1 MAIAGSCQDP
11 VKQAKN
17 RLVKLQRILVLDDE
31 SSVRSVTADILR
43 ELDYSALAV
52 SSMRQAQAVLE
63 KEGFDLVLSD
73 IRLQGESGMD
83 FLKAVRK
90 SHPDI
95 PLMIMTGFGTLDT
108 AVEAIRLG
116 VFEYLI
122 KPIDPD
128 FLQITLNRLEESLTL
143 KEENTYLREGADA
156 PEMSEGFYWGES
168 PAMQGV
174 LDTVRKIGKTDATVL
189 IRGESGTGKE
199 VVARALYQQ
208 GLRSDKPFIRVN
220 CAAIPENLLESE
232 FFGHEKGA
240 FTGASQRRKGRFE
253 LADEG
258 TLMLDEISE
267 IPPDLQVKL
276 LRVLQEREFER
287 VGGNQTIQV
296 DVNIIATT
304 NRKLEEDVKTG
315 RFREDLY
322 YRLNV
327 VPIQLPPLRERGND
341 VVSLADFFVQRF
353 TRKHGKSPAAFS
365 AEGKLK
371 LKAYPWPGNVR
382 ELQNA
387 IERAVILSDDG
398 KELEPVEGG
407 SLTDESGQDTATSGQ
422 EIKTIAE
429 LERDAIL
436 QALQRNDGNRTHAAK
451 MLGIS
456 LRTMRNKLARYRKDG
471 IDL

>member
-1 MAIAGSCQDP
+1 M
-11 VKQAKN
+11 
-17 RLVKLQRILVLDDE
+17 
-31 SSVRSVTADILR
+31 RSVTADILR
-43 ELDYSALAV
+43 ELEYSALAV
-52 SSMRQAQAVLE
+52 SSTRQAEELLE
-63 KEGFDLVLSD
+63 KEEFDLVLSD
-73 IRLQGESGMD
+73 IRLEGESGMD
-83 FLKAVRK
+83 FLKGVRQT
-90 SHPDI
+90 HPEL

-122 KPIDPD
+122 KPIEPD
-128 FLQITLNRLEESLTL
+128 FLQLTLQRLEESLTL
-143 KEENTYLREGADA
+143 KEENTYLRESADT
-156 PEMSEGFYWGES
+156 PEASEGFYWGES
-168 PAMQGV
+168 PAMQAV
-174 LDTVRKIGKTDATVL
+174 LKTVKKIGTTDTTVL

-208 GLRSDKPFIRVN
+208 GLRSGMPFIRVN
-220 CAAIPENLLESE
+220 CAAIPETLLESE

-240 FTGASQRRKGRFE
+240 FTGANKRRKGRFE

-304 NRKLEEDVKTG
+304 NRKLEDDVKAG

-327 VPIQLPPLRERGND
+327 VPINLPPLRERGND
-341 VVSLADFFVQRF
+341 VVKLANFFAQQF
-353 TRKHGKSPAAFS
+353 SRKHGKSSAPFS
-365 AEGKLK
+365 ADGKLA
-371 LKAYPWPGNVR
+371 LKAYSWPGNVR

-398 KELEPVEGG
+398 EELRPVDSAPLAG
-407 SLTDESGQDTATSGQ
+407 ESASAQVSDH

-429 LERDAIL
+429 LEREAIV

-456 LRTMRNKLARYRKDG
+456 LRTMRNKLARYREDG
-471 IDL
+471 IEV

>member
-1 MAIAGSCQDP
+1 M
-11 VKQAKN
+11 
-17 RLVKLQRILVLDDE
+17 KLQRILVLDDE

-52 SSMRQAQAVLE
+52 SSTRQAQQILA
-63 KEGFDLVLSD
+63 KEEFDLVLTD
-73 IRLQGESGMD
+73 IRLDGESGMD
-83 FLKAVRK
+83 FLKDVRQT
-90 SHPDI
+90 HPDL
-95 PLMIMTGFGTLDT
+95 PLMIMTGFGTLDS

-128 FLQITLNRLEESLTL
+128 FLHITLQRLESRLTL
-143 KEENTYLREGADA
+143 KEENTYLRQGADI
-156 PEMSEGFYWGES
+156 PEAAEDFYWGES
-168 PAMQGV
+168 DAMQAV
-174 LDTVRKIGKTDATVL
+174 LKTIKKIGKTDATVL

-199 VVARALYQQ
+199 VVARALYQKGRRHDQ
-208 GLRSDKPFIRVN
+208 PFIRVN
-220 CAAIPENLLESE
+220 CAAIPETLLESE

-240 FTGASQRRKGRFE
+240 FTGANQRRKGRFE

-258 TLMLDEISE
+258 TLLLDEISE

-304 NRKLEEDVKTG
+304 NRQLEDDVKSG

-327 VPIQLPPLRERGND
+327 VPVHLPPLRERGND
-341 VVSLADFFVQRF
+341 VVKLADFFAQRF
-353 TRKHGKSPAAFS
+353 ARKHGKLPAPFSPD
-365 AEGKLK
+365 GKLQ
-371 LKAYPWPGNVR
+371 LKAYTWPGNVR

-398 KELEPVEGG
+398 EELRPVPHAPISAESAG
-407 SLTDESGQDTATSGQ
+407 SETSEH

-429 LERDAIL
+429 LEHQAIV
-436 QALQRNDGNRTHAAK
+436 QALKRNDGNRTHAAK

-456 LRTMRNKLARYRKDG
+456 LRTLRNKLARYRADG
-471 IDL
+471 LEV

>member
-1 MAIAGSCQDP
+1 M
-11 VKQAKN
+11 
-17 RLVKLQRILVLDDE
+17 
-31 SSVRSVTADILR
+31 RSVTADILR
-43 ELDYSALAV
+43 ELEYSVLAV
-52 SSMRQAQAVLE
+52 SSPLQANEALE

-73 IRLQGESGMD
+73 IRLEQESGIS
-83 FLKAVRK
+83 FLKQVRE
-90 SHPDI
+90 SFPEL

-122 KPIDPD
+122 KPIDPE

-143 KEENTYLREGADA
+143 KAENRYLRQQADA
-156 PEMSEGFYWGES
+156 PEATEEIYWGKS

-174 LDTVRKIGKTDATVL
+174 QETVRKIGKTDATVL

-220 CAAIPENLLESE
+220 CAAIPATLLESE

-240 FTGASQRRKGRFE
+240 FTGATQRRQGRFE
-253 LADEG
+253 LADQG

-267 IPPDLQVKL
+267 IPPELQVKL

-287 VGGNQTIQV
+287 VGGNKSIQV

-304 NRKLEEDVKTG
+304 NRQLEADVRSG

-341 VVSLADFFVQRF
+341 VVDLANIFVQRF
-353 TRKHGKSPAAFS
+353 ARKHGKEPAPFS
-365 AEGKLK
+365 ADGELK
-371 LKAYPWPGNVR
+371 LKAYSWPGNVR

-387 IERAVILSDDG
+387 IERAVILSEDG
-398 KELEPVEGG
+398 AELEPVYTPP
-407 SLTDESGQDTATSGQ
+407 LKTAEASDQ
-422 EIKTIAE
+422 EAQNHEIKTIE
-429 LERDAIL
+429 EVERQAIL
-436 QALQRNDGNRTHAAK
+436 QALERNEGNRTHAAK

-456 LRTMRNKLARYRKDG
+456 LRTLRNKLARYREAG
-471 IDL
+471 IEITD

>member
-1 MAIAGSCQDP
+1 M
-11 VKQAKN
+11 
-17 RLVKLQRILVLDDE
+17 VKLRRILVLDDE
-31 SSVRSVTADILR
+31 SAVRSVTADILR

-52 SSMRQAQAVLE
+52 SSTRQAEELLE
-63 KEGFDLVLSD
+63 KEEFDLVLSD
-73 IRLQGESGMD
+73 IRLDGESGMD
-83 FLKAVRK
+83 FLKGVRQM
-90 SHPDI
+90 HPDL
-95 PLMIMTGFGTLDT
+95 PLMIMTGFGTLDS

-122 KPIDPD
+122 KPIEPD
-128 FLQITLNRLEESLTL
+128 FLQLTLQRLEQSLTL
-143 KEENTYLREGADA
+143 KEENTYLREGADK
-156 PEMSEGFYWGES
+156 PESSEGFYWGES
-168 PAMQGV
+168 AAMQAV
-174 LDTVRKIGKTDATVL
+174 LKTVKKIGNTDTTVL

-199 VVARALYQQ
+199 VVARTLYQQ
-208 GLRSDKPFIRVN
+208 GLRSSMPFIRVN
-220 CAAIPENLLESE
+220 CAAIPETLLESE

-240 FTGASQRRKGRFE
+240 FTGANKRRKGRFE

-304 NRKLEEDVKTG
+304 NRKLADEVKAG
-315 RFREDLY
+315 HFREDLY

-327 VPIQLPPLRERGND
+327 VPIDLPPLRERGND
-341 VVSLADFFVQRF
+341 VVKLAHFFAQQF
-353 TRKHGKSPAAFS
+353 ARKHGKSPAPFS
-365 AEGKLK
+365 ADGKLA
-371 LKAYPWPGNVR
+371 LKAYAWPGNVR

-398 KELEPVEGG
+398 AELRPVE
-407 SLTDESGQDTATSGQ
+407 SAPLAEESKPDDASGH

-429 LERDAIL
+429 LEREAII
-436 QALQRNDGNRTHAAK
+436 QALKRNDGNRTHAAK

-456 LRTMRNKLARYRKDG
+456 LRTMRNKLARYRQDG
-471 IDL
+471 VKL